1 MSGWMWHA
9 EHENF
14 WRRNMKWSR
23 FVFRMKTGAIRV
35 LQGAREKDEA
45 MLRNQ
50 AVGTEG
56 LGGCQARC

>member
-1 MSGWMWHA
+1 M
-9 EHENF
+9 
-14 WRRNMKWSR
+14 
-23 FVFRMKTGAIRV
+23 FRMKVGVIQV

-56 LGGCQARC
+56 LGGCQARCKQPPKTD